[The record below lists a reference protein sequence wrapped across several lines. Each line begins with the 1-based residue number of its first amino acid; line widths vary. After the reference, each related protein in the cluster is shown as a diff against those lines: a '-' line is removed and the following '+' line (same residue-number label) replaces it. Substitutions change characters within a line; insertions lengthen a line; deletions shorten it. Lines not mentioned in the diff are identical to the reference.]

1 MASITSTGIGSGLD
15 VSGLVQQLVAAE
27 GQATEIRIAQQEA
40 RAQAKLSA
48 YGSLKSAL
56 STFGDELEKMSDLD
70 TLLARS
76 GSTGD
81 ESLLTVSVDETA
93 VPASYNVE
101 VVQLAQ
107 AQKLESGAFAGADTV
122 VGTGTLTIAV
132 GTESFSLS
140 IDSENNT
147 LEGIRDAINTAVD
160 NKGVAATIV
169 NGDSGSYLILAGE
182 NTGSDQ
188 SIVVTQ
194 SGGDGGLSA
203 LEYDPANMLESL
215 TERQAAQ
222 DAQVRIDGVDVT
234 SDNNVV
240 VGAIEGVTLT
250 LVTANPGTTT
260 EVSIKNDV
268 DAVRNQ
274 IRSFVDGYNA
284 LIDAFDAQTGFDP
297 ETEIAGPLLGDLTVR
312 GVRDQLRRELTT
324 EVTDIDASFSSLLDI
339 GIETDVNGKLTVN
352 DSKLDEALG
361 SEFSKL
367 GQLFANSDGYA
378 VRLSSVI
385 DGYLDDEEGILTAR
399 TDGLDRTI
407 EGFAEQRE
415 VLRVRLESLE
425 ARLLRQFN
433 ALDALVSELTTTSSF
448 LTQQLGNLPGISTP
462 DN

>member
-1 MASITSTGIGSGLD
+1 MTSITSTGIGSGLD
-15 VSGLVQQLVAAE
+15 VSGLVQQLVTAE
-27 GQATEIRIAQQEA
+27 GRATEIRIAQQEA

-70 TLLARS
+70 ALLARK

-81 ESLLTVSVDETA
+81 ESLLTVSVAETA
-93 VPASYNVE
+93 VPASYDVE

-107 AQKLESGAFAGADTV
+107 AQKLESGAFADADTV

-132 GTESFSLS
+132 GTESFSLD
-140 IDSENNT
+140 IDGENNT
-147 LEGIRDAINTAVD
+147 LEGIRDAINAAVD

-169 NGDSGSYLILAGE
+169 NGDNGSYLILAGE

-194 SGGDGGLSA
+194 SDGDGGLSA

-222 DAQVRIDGVDVT
+222 DAQLRIDGVDVT

-240 VGAIEGVTLT
+240 AGAIEGVTLT
-250 LVTANPGTTT
+250 LVSANPGTTT
-260 EVSIKNDV
+260 EISIENDL
-268 DAVRNQ
+268 DAVRDQ
-274 IRSFVDGYNA
+274 IKSFVDGYNA

-312 GVRDQLRRELTT
+312 GVRDQLRRELTI

-339 GIETDVNGKLTVN
+339 GIETDVDGKLTVN

-367 GQLFANSDGYA
+367 GQLFASSDGYA
-378 VRLSSVI
+378 VRLSGVI
-385 DGYLDDEEGILTAR
+385 DGYLDEEEGILTAR

-425 ARLLRQFN
+425 SRLLRQFN

-448 LTQQLGNLPGISTP
+448 LTQQLGNLPGISTS

>member
-15 VSGLVQQLVAAE
+15 VSGLVQQLVTAE

-56 STFGDELEKMSDLD
+56 STFGDELEKMSDLN
-70 TLLARS
+70 TLLTRKS
-76 GSTGD
+76 STGD
-81 ESLLTVSVDETA
+81 ESLLTVSVAETA
-93 VPASYNVE
+93 VPASYDVE

-107 AQKLESGAFAGADTV
+107 AQKLESGAFASADTV

-132 GTESFSLS
+132 GTESFSLD
-140 IDSENNT
+140 IDGENNT
-147 LEGIRDAINTAVD
+147 LEGIRDAINAAMD

-169 NGDSGSYLILAGE
+169 NGDNGSYLILAGE

-194 SGGDGGLSA
+194 SDGDGGLST

-215 TERQAAQ
+215 AERQAAQ
-222 DAQVRIDGVDVT
+222 DAQLRIDGVDVT

-240 VGAIEGVTLT
+240 AGAIEGVTLT
-250 LVTANPGTTT
+250 LVSANPGTTT
-260 EVSIKNDV
+260 EISIENDL
-268 DAVRNQ
+268 DAVRDQ
-274 IRSFVDGYNA
+274 IKSFVDGYNA

-312 GVRDQLRRELTT
+312 GVRDQLRRELTI

-339 GIETDVNGKLTVN
+339 GIETDVDGKLTVN

-367 GQLFANSDGYA
+367 GQLFASSDGYA
-378 VRLSSVI
+378 VRLSGVI
-385 DGYLDDEEGILTAR
+385 DGYLDEEEGILTAR

-425 ARLLRQFN
+425 SRLLRQFN

-448 LTQQLGNLPGISTP
+448 LTHQLGNLPGISTS

>member
-1 MASITSTGIGSGLD
+1 MTSITSTGIGSGLD
-15 VSGLVQQLVAAE
+15 VSGLVQQLVTAE
-27 GQATEIRIAQQEA
+27 GRATEIRIAQQEA

-70 TLLARS
+70 ALLARK

-81 ESLLTVSVDETA
+81 ESLRTVSVAETA
-93 VPASYNVE
+93 VPASYDVE

-107 AQKLESGAFAGADTV
+107 AQKLESGAFAGADAV

-132 GTESFSLS
+132 GTETFSLT

-147 LEGIRDAINTAVD
+147 LEGIRDAINAAVD

-194 SGGDGGLSA
+194 SDGDGGLSV

-222 DAQVRIDGVDVT
+222 DAQLRIDGVDVT

-240 VGAIEGVTLT
+240 TGAIEGVTLT
-250 LVTANPGTTT
+250 LVAANPGTTT
-260 EVSIKNDV
+260 EVSIENDV
-268 DAVRNQ
+268 AAVRDQ
-274 IRSFVDGYNA
+274 IKSFVDGYNA

-312 GVRDQLRRELTT
+312 GVRDQLRRELTI

-339 GIETDVNGKLTVN
+339 GIETDVDGKLTVN

-367 GQLFANSDGYA
+367 GQLFASSDGYA
-378 VRLSSVI
+378 VRLSGVI
-385 DGYLDDEEGILTAR
+385 DGYLDEEEGILTAR

-425 ARLLRQFN
+425 SRLLRQFN

-448 LTQQLGNLPGISTP
+448 LTQQLGNLPGISTS

>member
-1 MASITSTGIGSGLD
+1 MTSITSTGIGSGLD
-15 VSGLVQQLVAAE
+15 VSGLVQQLVTAE
-27 GQATEIRIAQQEA
+27 GRATEIRIAQQEA

-70 TLLARS
+70 ALLARK

-81 ESLLTVSVDETA
+81 ESLLTVSVAETA
-93 VPASYNVE
+93 VPASYDVE

-132 GTESFSLS
+132 GTESFSLD
-140 IDSENNT
+140 IDGENNT
-147 LEGIRDAINTAVD
+147 LEGIRDAINAAVD

-169 NGDSGSYLILAGE
+169 NGDNGSYLILAGE

-194 SGGDGGLSA
+194 SDGDGGLSA

-222 DAQVRIDGVDVT
+222 DAQLRIDGVDVT

-240 VGAIEGVTLT
+240 AGAIEGVTLT
-250 LVTANPGTTT
+250 LVSANPGTTT
-260 EVSIKNDV
+260 EISIENDL
-268 DAVRNQ
+268 DAVRDQ
-274 IRSFVDGYNA
+274 IKSFVDGYNA

-312 GVRDQLRRELTT
+312 GVRDQLRRELTI

-339 GIETDVNGKLTVN
+339 GIETDVDGKLTVN

-367 GQLFANSDGYA
+367 GQLFASSDGYA
-378 VRLSSVI
+378 VRLSGVI
-385 DGYLDDEEGILTAR
+385 DGYLDEEEGILTAR

-425 ARLLRQFN
+425 SRLLRQFN

-448 LTQQLGNLPGISTP
+448 LTQQLGNLPGISTS

>member
-15 VSGLVQQLVAAE
+15 VSGLVQQLVTAE
-27 GQATEIRIAQQEA
+27 GRATEIRIAQQEA

-70 TLLARS
+70 ALLARK

-81 ESLLTVSVDETA
+81 ESLLTVGVAETA
-93 VPASYNVE
+93 VPASYAVE

-107 AQKLESGAFAGADTV
+107 AQKLESGAFASADTV

-147 LEGIRDAINTAVD
+147 LEGIRDAINAAVD

-182 NTGSDQ
+182 NTGSNQ

-194 SGGDGGLSA
+194 SDGDGGLSA
-203 LEYDPANMLESL
+203 LEYDPANMLGSL

-222 DAQVRIDGVDVT
+222 DAQLRIDGVDVT

-240 VGAIEGVTLT
+240 TGAIEGVTLT
-250 LVTANPGTTT
+250 LVAANPGTTT
-260 EVSIKNDV
+260 EVSIENDV
-268 DAVRNQ
+268 AAVRDQ
-274 IRSFVDGYNA
+274 IKSFVDGYNA

-312 GVRDQLRRELTT
+312 GVRDQLRRELNA

-339 GIETDVNGKLTVN
+339 GIETDVDGKLTVN

-385 DGYLDDEEGILTAR
+385 DGYLDEEAGILTAR

-407 EGFAEQRE
+407 EGFAEQRD

-448 LTQQLGNLPGISTP
+448 LTQQLGNLPGISTS

>member
-1 MASITSTGIGSGLD
+1 MVSITSTGIGSGLD
-15 VSGLVQQLVAAE
+15 VSGLVQQLVTAE

-81 ESLLTVSVDETA
+81 ESLLTVSVAETA
-93 VPASYNVE
+93 VPASYDVE

-132 GTESFSLS
+132 GAESFSLD
-140 IDSENNT
+140 IDSQNNT
-147 LEGIRDAINTAVD
+147 LEGIRDAINAAVD

-169 NGDSGSYLILAGE
+169 NGDNGSYLILAGE

-194 SGGDGGLSA
+194 SDGDGGLSA

-222 DAQVRIDGVDVT
+222 DAQLSIDGVDVT

-240 VGAIEGVTLT
+240 AGAIEGVTLT
-250 LVTANPGTTT
+250 LVSANPGTTT
-260 EVSIKNDV
+260 EISIENDL
-268 DAVRNQ
+268 DAVRGQ
-274 IRSFVDGYNA
+274 IKSFVDGYNA

-312 GVRDQLRRELTT
+312 GVRDQLRRELAI

-339 GIETDVNGKLTVN
+339 GIETDVDGKLTVN

-367 GQLFANSDGYA
+367 GQLFASSDGYA
-378 VRLSSVI
+378 VRLSGVI
-385 DGYLDDEEGILTAR
+385 DGYLDEEEGILTAR

-448 LTQQLGNLPGISTP
+448 LTQQLGNLPGISTS